1 MLCNYGQENMLKDMN
16 SHHFLKNY
24 LTYIKKQLLDTR
36 LDSLKSVSSK
46 VVHKTSESLGNKIA
60 NVVTN
65 LYEEMIILPE
75 KREEIL
81 KELRQLLL
89 KWNTIKYLSY

>member
-1 MLCNYGQENMLKDMN
+1 MN

-24 LTYIKKQLLDTR
+24 LTFIKKQLLDTR

-46 VVHKTSESLGNKIA
+46 VVQKTSESLGNKIA

-65 LYEEMIILPE
+65 LYEEIIILPE

>member
-1 MLCNYGQENMLKDMN
+1 MLKDMN

-65 LYEEMIILPE
+65 LYEEIIILPE

>member
-1 MLCNYGQENMLKDMN
+1 MN

-46 VVHKTSESLGNKIA
+46 VVHKTSKSLGNKIA

-65 LYEEMIILPE
+65 LYEEIIILPE

>member
-1 MLCNYGQENMLKDMN
+1 MN

-65 LYEEMIILPE
+65 LY
-75 KREEIL
+75 
-81 KELRQLLL
+81 
-89 KWNTIKYLSY
+89 

>member
-1 MLCNYGQENMLKDMN
+1 M
-16 SHHFLKNY
+16 
-24 LTYIKKQLLDTR
+24 KKQLLDTR

-65 LYEEMIILPE
+65 LYEEIIILPE

>member
-1 MLCNYGQENMLKDMN
+1 MN

>member
-1 MLCNYGQENMLKDMN
+1 MN

-65 LYEEMIILPE
+65 LYEEIIILPE

-81 KELRQLLL
+81 TELRQLLL
-89 KWNTIKYLSY
+89 RWNTIKYLSY

>member
-1 MLCNYGQENMLKDMN
+1 MN

-46 VVHKTSESLGNKIA
+46 VVHKTSESLGNKIE

-65 LYEEMIILPE
+65 LYEEIIILPE

>member
-1 MLCNYGQENMLKDMN
+1 MN

-46 VVHKTSESLGNKIA
+46 VVYKTSESLGNKIA

-65 LYEEMIILPE
+65 LYEEIIILPE

>member
-1 MLCNYGQENMLKDMN
+1 MN

-65 LYEEMIILPE
+65 LYEEIIILPE

-89 KWNTIKYLSY
+89 KWNAIKYLSY

>member
-1 MLCNYGQENMLKDMN
+1 MLKDMN

-65 LYEEMIILPE
+65 LYEEIIVLPE

>member
-1 MLCNYGQENMLKDMN
+1 MLKDMN

-46 VVHKTSESLGNKIA
+46 VVQKTSESLGNKIA

-65 LYEEMIILPE
+65 LYEEIIILPE

>member
-1 MLCNYGQENMLKDMN
+1 MN

-65 LYEEMIILPE
+65 LYEEIIILPE

>member
-1 MLCNYGQENMLKDMN
+1 MLKDMN

-65 LYEEMIILPE
+65 LYEEIIILPE
-75 KREEIL
+75 KSEEIL

>member
-1 MLCNYGQENMLKDMN
+1 MN

-24 LTYIKKQLLDTR
+24 LTYIKKQLLDTI

-46 VVHKTSESLGNKIA
+46 AVHKASESLGNKIA

-65 LYEEMIILPE
+65 LYEEIIILPE

>member
-1 MLCNYGQENMLKDMN
+1 MN

-46 VVHKTSESLGNKIA
+46 VVHKTSESSGNKIA

-65 LYEEMIILPE
+65 LYEEIIILPE

>member
-1 MLCNYGQENMLKDMN
+1 MN

-46 VVHKTSESLGNKIA
+46 VVQKTSESLGNKIA

-65 LYEEMIILPE
+65 LYEEIIILPE

>member
-1 MLCNYGQENMLKDMN
+1 MLKDMN

-46 VVHKTSESLGNKIA
+46 VVYKTSESLGNKIA

-65 LYEEMIILPE
+65 LYEEIIILPE

>member
-1 MLCNYGQENMLKDMN
+1 MLKDVN

-65 LYEEMIILPE
+65 LYEEIIILPE